1 MSGYLLSDNVYNILK
16 WVGLIAIPALA
27 TFVGVVGP
35 LWGLPNTDAIVQT
48 ITAIGILI
56 GALIG
61 ASEINAAPTE
71 ATTTTGP
78 DGVSADGKEA

>member
-16 WVGLIAIPALA
+16 WVGLIALPALA

-35 LWGLPNTDAIVQT
+35 LCGLPNTDAIVQT
-48 ITAIGILI
+48 ITAIGVLV

-61 ASEINAAPTE
+61 ASEVKAAATE
-71 ATTTTGP
+71 AATTTGT
-78 DGVSADGKEA
+78 DGVSDDGKGE